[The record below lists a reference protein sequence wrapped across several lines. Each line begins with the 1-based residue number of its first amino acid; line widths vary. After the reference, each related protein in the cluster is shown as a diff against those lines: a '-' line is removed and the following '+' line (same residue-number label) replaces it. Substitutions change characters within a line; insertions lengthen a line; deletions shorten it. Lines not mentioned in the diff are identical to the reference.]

1 MASTTRGNS
10 SSDGEPY
17 VKETP
22 YRDVEQHALA
32 EDLLRNTTVRNISW
46 SGVTVTVKDRETKQP
61 KIIVDNVEG
70 YVEAGEHT
78 LTYPSHSPYTHPF
91 HTHTHTHT
99 QTVANE
105 TQARCSP

>member
-1 MASTTRGNS
+1 MASTARGNS

-22 YRDVEQHALA
+22 YRDVEQHAMA

-61 KIIVDNVEG
+61 KVIVDNVEG
-70 YVEAGEHT
+70 YVEAGEHS
-78 LTYPSHSPYTHPF
+78 LYLPF
-91 HTHTHTHT
+91 PPHTRPPTHTNT
-99 QTVANE
+99 
-105 TQARCSP
+105 